1 MGDAP
6 EIGNDPLHLRIHEA
20 GHAVIGRVLALK
32 CYGVSVVP
40 DFDDESAGHAIC
52 ITDPWMTI
60 EHWDEIGIEHGWR
73 DEDAAIRAGVLMLMA
88 GCAAEQVILGVS
100 ESPFA
105 DLEDEYAAITNLSSI
120 YGPEEMQRYQDR
132 LHRFARHVA

>member
-1 MGDAP
+1 MGDAL

-52 ITDPWMTI
+52 ITNPYTTI
-60 EHWDEIGIEHGWR
+60 DHWDAIGIEHGQH

-88 GCAAEQVILGVS
+88 GCAAEQVILGAS

-105 DLEDEYAAITNLSSI
+105 DSEDEYAAITNLS
-120 YGPEEMQRYQDR
+120 
-132 LHRFARHVA
+132 